1 MKAISS
7 SITKIVAL
15 IAAMVVALG
24 TFGLTTA
31 HAASYDTSTIT
42 NPEPSGTITINP
54 VDTRQRQFSGY
65 QLAELENVKTDSTG
79 TALGSF
85 TVKTNT
91 RYTTVIENVMGQ
103 ITDPSTGKT
112 LLASYQDDASYYNK
126 TDVTHNNPM
135 GYIAA
140 TYGSVAETEKPWGA
154 DNADGSKDTVMRQFA
169 DKLAEKLVNLPDSD
183 PLTHGKATL
192 TTGDNGKMPQ
202 GLYLITEDTTLHGAD
217 GKDIKSDRAVTGAAV
232 NSAPMIVSTTY
243 TLKDKDGNEATITK
257 NVGTINLKA
266 TSPTITKEVRNGNG
280 NDEAS
285 KKANPDFSIGDE
297 VDYQL
302 TATIPSYTGYD
313 IDTTGKDSGKARVLK
328 IYDKAEPGLT
338 ITADS
343 VKSVTVTPDGS
354 SEAIQLHKD
363 ADYTVTSGSYTNP
376 DNAKDS
382 YNDGT
387 LTTIDL
393 ANYVNMR
400 EGTTSRNSGT
410 VLSGG
415 KITVEINATLN
426 SKANVSDAKTQTPNK
441 NETIL
446 GYSHIPND
454 VTDEHKQPGGEV
466 YVYTYKFQI
475 TKKNRKGEKLKGA
488 QFAIKNAD
496 DDYLAWD
503 GTNAK
508 WTNLG
513 KKKPTAAAQASAAPD
528 DESTDNKAGIFY
540 SGADGTVSFD
550 GLKAGTYTIEEIASP
565 SGYLNALLPSFK
577 VTIKPTYSQDTST
590 KPTDATSWGDYE
602 NNGLTIS
609 NKPDGNNLVTAS
621 DNNGGNVDVTNVTSI
636 TQLPK
641 TGAAGIAFFSVIGV
655 AIVALAALFAV
666 RARKAAKMA

>member
-31 HAASYDTSTIT
+31 HAAGYDTSTIT
-42 NPEPSGTITINP
+42 NPADTGTITITP
-54 VDTRQRQFSGY
+54 VKDDTQKRTFSGY
-65 QLAELENVKTDSTG
+65 RLAWLENVKTDSNG

-85 TVKTNT
+85 TVKTNPK
-91 RYTTVIENVMGQ
+91 YMKVIKDVMGQ
-103 ITDPSTGKT
+103 ITDTAKNAT
-112 LLASYQDDASYYNK
+112 LLAGFQADPSYSNK
-126 TDVTHNNPM
+126 DKGIDNPL

-140 TYGSVAETEKPWGA
+140 TYGAVSETGSPWGG
-154 DNADGSKDTVMRQFA
+154 DKGDGSTDTVMRQFA
-169 DKLAEKLVNLPDSD
+169 DKLAEKLTNEQ
-183 PLTHGKATL
+183 GKATYPADDDKM
-192 TTGDNGKMPQ
+192 TTGENNNVPQ
-202 GLYLITEDTTLHGAD
+202 GLYLITETTNLD
-217 GKDIKSDRAVTGAAV
+217 DSTDRAVTGAAV

-243 TLKDKDGNEATITK
+243 TLTDSANIST
-257 NVGTINLKA
+257 TINNGVGSIDLKA
-266 TSPTITKEVRNGNG
+266 TSPTITKEVTNGNG

-328 IYDKAEPGLT
+328 IYDDAEPGLT
-338 ITADS
+338 IES
-343 VKSVTVTPDGS
+343 VESVYVDGNKLT
-354 SEAIQLHKD
+354 ENT
-363 ADYTVTSGSYTNP
+363 DYTAKIEAGKLSTN
-376 DNAKDS
+376 DS
-382 YNDGT
+382 YNGGT

-400 EGTTSRNSGT
+400 AGTTSANNHT
-410 VLSGG
+410 VASGG
-415 KITVEINATLN
+415 KITVKVKATLN

-466 YVYTYKFQI
+466 YVYTYKFKI
-475 TKKNRKGEKLKGA
+475 TKKSYDGTPLPGA

-513 KKKPTAAAQASAAPD
+513 KKKPTAAAQASAAPTD
-528 DESTDNKAGIFY
+528 QSESKAKGIFY
-540 SGADGTVSFD
+540 SGADGTVSFNN

-577 VTIKPTYSQDTST
+577 VTIKPTYRQDTST
-590 KPTDATSWGDYE
+590 KPTDVTSWGDYE
-602 NNGLTIS
+602 INGLTIS
-609 NKPDGNNLVTAS
+609 NEPDGNNLVTAS
-621 DNNGGNVDVTNVTSI
+621 DNNGGNVDVTNVKSI

>member
-31 HAASYDTSTIT
+31 HAAGYDTSTIK
-42 NPEPSGTITINP
+42 NPADTGTITINP
-54 VDTRQRQFSGY
+54 VDTQKRTFSGY
-65 QLAELENVKTDSTG
+65 RLAWLENVKTDSNGTG
-79 TALGSF
+79 LGSF
-85 TVKTNT
+85 TVKTNPK
-91 RYTTVIENVMGQ
+91 YMTVIKDVMGQ
-103 ITDPSTGKT
+103 ITDTKKNAT
-112 LLASYQDDASYYNK
+112 LLKGFQDDASYYN
-126 TDVTHNNPM
+126 TSVTPNIDNPL

-140 TYGSVAETEKPWGA
+140 TYGAVSETGSPWGG
-154 DNADGSKDTVMRQFA
+154 DKGDGSTDTVMRQFA
-169 DKLAEKLVNLPDSD
+169 DKLAEKLTDEQ
-183 PLTHGKATL
+183 GKATYPADDDKM
-192 TTGDNGKMPQ
+192 TTGENNNVLQ
-202 GLYLITEDTTLHGAD
+202 GLYLITETTKLDNATN
-217 GKDIKSDRAVTGAAV
+217 RNTTGAAV

-243 TLKDKDGNEATITK
+243 NLTDKAGNTATITK
-257 NVGTINLKA
+257 NVGTIDLKA
-266 TSPTITKEVRNGNG
+266 TSPTITKEVTNGNG

-328 IYDKAEPGLT
+328 IYDDAEPGLT
-338 ITADS
+338 IES
-343 VKSVTVTPDGS
+343 VESVYVGDTKLT
-354 SEAIQLHKD
+354 ENT
-363 ADYTVTSGSYTNP
+363 DYTAKIEAGKLSTN
-376 DNAKDS
+376 DS
-382 YNDGT
+382 YNGGT

-400 EGTTSRNSGT
+400 AGTTSANNHT
-410 VLSGG
+410 VASGG
-415 KITVEINATLN
+415 KITVKVRATLN
-426 SKANVSDAKTQTPNK
+426 SKAKVSDAKPGTPNK

-466 YVYTYKFQI
+466 YVYTYKFKI
-475 TKKNRKGEKLKGA
+475 TKKSYDGKQLPGA

-496 DDYLAWD
+496 GKYL
-503 GTNAK
+503 T
-508 WTNLG
+508 WTDATDTDG
-513 KKKPTAAAQASAAPD
+513 KKGTWGTVDTPPTAAAQVSAAPTGQD
-528 DESTDNKAGIFY
+528 LKDSNAKGIFY
-540 SGADGTVSFD
+540 SGADGTVSFN
-550 GLKAGTYTIEEIASP
+550 GLKAGEYTIEEIASP
-565 SGYLNALLPSFK
+565 SEYLNALLPSFT
-577 VTIKPTYSQDTST
+577 VTIKPTYKQDTST

-609 NKPDGNNLVTAS
+609 NTPDNNNLVTAHPE
-621 DNNGGNVDVTNVTSI
+621 DKGGNGGNVDVTNVKSI

>member
-31 HAASYDTSTIT
+31 HADGYDTSTIK
-42 NPEPSGTITINP
+42 NPADNGTITINNP
-54 VDTRQRQFSGY
+54 VKNDTQKRTFSGY
-65 QLAELENVKTDSTG
+65 RLAWLENVKTDQSG

-85 TVKTNT
+85 TVKTNPT
-91 RYTTVIENVMGQ
+91 YMKVIKDVMGQ
-103 ITDPSTGKT
+103 ITDTAKNAT
-112 LLASYQDDASYYNK
+112 LLAGFQADLSYSNK
-126 TDVTHNNPM
+126 DKGIDNPL

-140 TYGSVAETEKPWGA
+140 TYGAVSETDSSWGG
-154 DNADGSKDTVMRQFA
+154 DKGDGSKDTVMRQFA
-169 DKLAEKLVNLPDSD
+169 DKLAEKLTNEQ
-183 PLTHGKATL
+183 GKSTYKADKTM
-192 TTGDNGKMPQ
+192 TTGENKDVPQ
-202 GLYLITEDTTLHGAD
+202 GLYLITETTDLAD
-217 GKDIKSDRAVTGAAV
+217 STDRAVTGAAV

-243 TLKDKDGNEATITK
+243 TLTDSANIST
-257 NVGTINLKA
+257 TINNGVGSIDLKA
-266 TSPTITKEVRNGNG
+266 TRPTITKEVTNGNG
-280 NDEAS
+280 TDEAS

-297 VDYQL
+297 VDYEL

-328 IYDKAEPGLT
+328 IYDDAEPGLT
-338 ITADS
+338 IES
-343 VKSVTVTPDGS
+343 VESVTVTPEGS
-354 SEAIQLHKD
+354 SDATTLTKD
-363 ADYTVTSGSYTNP
+363 TDYTATIGAGTLST
-376 DNAKDS
+376 KDS
-382 YNDGT
+382 YNGGT

-400 EGTTSRNSGT
+400 AGT
-410 VLSGG
+410 VSANNHTVASGG
-415 KITVEINATLN
+415 KITVKIKATLN
-426 SKANVSDAKTQTPNK
+426 SKAKVSEATNLMPNK

-454 VTDEHKQPGGEV
+454 VTHEHKQPGGEV
-466 YVYTYKFQI
+466 YVYTYKFKI
-475 TKKNRKGEKLKGA
+475 TKKSYDGKNLPGA

-496 DDYLAWD
+496 GYLAWN
-503 GTNAK
+503 GTK
-508 WTNLG
+508 WTNLTTNPQA
-513 KKKPTAAAQASAAPD
+513 KPQVSAAPKD
-528 DESTDNKAGIFY
+528 QSEDNAKGIFY
-540 SGADGTVSFD
+540 SGADGTVSLN

-565 SGYLNALLPSFK
+565 SEYLNALLPSFT
-577 VTIKPTYSQDTST
+577 VTIKPTYKQDTST

-609 NKPDGNNLVTAS
+609 NEHDGNNLVTAS
-621 DNNGGNVDVTNVTSI
+621 GNNGGNVNVTNVKSI

>member
-31 HAASYDTSTIT
+31 HAAGYDTSTIK
-42 NPEPSGTITINP
+42 NPADNGTITINP
-54 VDTRQRQFSGY
+54 VSGDTQNRSFNGY
-65 QLAELENVKTDSTG
+65 RLAWLEHVKTDQSG

-85 TVKTNT
+85 TVKTNPT
-91 RYTTVIENVMGQ
+91 YTTVIEDVMGQ
-103 ITDPSTGKT
+103 ITDTTKKNT
-112 LLASYQDDASYYNK
+112 LLGGFHDDASYYNK
-126 TDVTHNNPM
+126 DKGIDNPL

-140 TYGSVAETEKPWGA
+140 TYGAVSETDSSWGG
-154 DNADGSKDTVMRQFA
+154 DKGDGSKDTVMRQFA
-169 DKLAEKLVNLPDSD
+169 DKLAEKLTDEQ
-183 PLTHGKATL
+183 GKSTYKADKTM
-192 TTGDNGKMPQ
+192 TTGENKDVPQ
-202 GLYLITEDTTLHGAD
+202 GLYLITETTDLAD
-217 GKDIKSDRAVTGAAV
+217 STDRAVPGAAV

-243 TLKDKDGNEATITK
+243 TLTDSANIST
-257 NVGTINLKA
+257 TINNGVGSIDLKA
-266 TSPTITKEVRNGNG
+266 TRPTITKEVTNGNG
-280 NDEAS
+280 TDEAS

-297 VDYQL
+297 VDYEL

-328 IYDKAEPGLT
+328 IYDDAEPGLT
-338 ITADS
+338 IES
-343 VKSVTVTPDGS
+343 VESVTVTPEGS
-354 SEAIQLHKD
+354 SDATTLTKD
-363 ADYTVTSGSYTNP
+363 TDYTATIGAGTLST
-376 DNAKDS
+376 KDS
-382 YNDGT
+382 YNGGT

-400 EGTTSRNSGT
+400 AGT
-410 VLSGG
+410 VSANNHTVASGG
-415 KITVEINATLN
+415 KITVKIKATLN
-426 SKANVSDAKTQTPNK
+426 SKAKVSEATNLMPNK

-454 VTDEHKQPGGEV
+454 VTHEHKQPGGEV
-466 YVYTYKFQI
+466 YVYTYKFKI
-475 TKKNRKGEKLKGA
+475 TKKSYDGKNLPGA

-496 DDYLAWD
+496 GYLAWN
-503 GTNAK
+503 GTK
-508 WTNLG
+508 WTNLTTNPQA
-513 KKKPTAAAQASAAPD
+513 KPQVSAAPKD
-528 DESTDNKAGIFY
+528 QSEDNAKGIFY
-540 SGADGTVSFD
+540 SGADGTVSLN

-565 SGYLNALLPSFK
+565 SEYLNALLPSFT
-577 VTIKPTYSQDTST
+577 VTIKPTYKQDTST

-609 NKPDGNNLVTAS
+609 NEHDGNNLVTAS
-621 DNNGGNVDVTNVTSI
+621 GNNGGNVNVTNVKSI

>member
-31 HAASYDTSTIT
+31 HAAGYDTSTIT
-42 NPEPSGTITINP
+42 NPADTGTITITP
-54 VDTRQRQFSGY
+54 VKDDTQKRTFSGY
-65 QLAELENVKTDSTG
+65 RLAWLENVKTDSSG

-85 TVKTNT
+85 TVKTNSK
-91 RYTTVIENVMGQ
+91 YTTVIENVMGQ
-103 ITDPSTGKT
+103 ITDTTKKDT
-112 LLASYQDDASYYNK
+112 LLAGFQADPSYYNK
-126 TDVTHNNPM
+126 DKGIDNPL

-140 TYGSVAETEKPWGA
+140 TYGAVSETDSPWGG
-154 DNADGSKDTVMRQFA
+154 DKGDGSKNTVMRQFA
-169 DKLAEKLVNLPDSD
+169 DKLAEKLTDEE
-183 PLTHGKATL
+183 GKATYQADGTM
-192 TTGDNGKMPQ
+192 TTGENENVPQ
-202 GLYLITEDTTLHGAD
+202 GLYLITETTKLDNATN
-217 GKDIKSDRAVTGAAV
+217 RNTTGAAV

-243 TLKDKDGNEATITK
+243 TLTDSAKTST
-257 NVGTINLKA
+257 TINNGVGSIDLKA
-266 TSPTITKEVRNGNG
+266 TSPTITKEVTNGNG

-328 IYDKAEPGLT
+328 IYDDAEPGLT
-338 ITADS
+338 I
-343 VKSVTVTPDGS
+343 KSVESVYVDDTKLTPNT
-354 SEAIQLHKD
+354 
-363 ADYTVTSGSYTNP
+363 DYTAKIEAGKLSTN
-376 DNAKDS
+376 DS
-382 YNDGT
+382 YNGGT

-393 ANYVNMR
+393 ENYVNMR

-415 KITVEINATLN
+415 KITVNVKATLN
-426 SKANVSDAKTQTPNK
+426 SKAKVSDATTQTPNK

-446 GYSHIPND
+446 GYSHIPNN

-466 YVYTYKFQI
+466 YVYTYKFKI
-475 TKKNRKGEKLKGA
+475 TKKSYHGTPLSGA

-496 DDYLAWD
+496 GKYL
-503 GTNAK
+503 T
-508 WTNLG
+508 WTAATDTDG
-513 KKKPTAAAQASAAPD
+513 KKGTWGTVDTQPKAAAQASAAPMD
-528 DESTDNKAGIFY
+528 QSSKAKGIFY

>member
-31 HAASYDTSTIT
+31 HAAGYDTSTIK
-42 NPEPSGTITINP
+42 NPADNGTITINNP
-54 VDTRQRQFSGY
+54 VKNDTQKRTFSGY
-65 QLAELENVKTDSTG
+65 RLAWLENVKTDQSG

-85 TVKTNT
+85 TVKTNPT
-91 RYTTVIENVMGQ
+91 YTTVIEDVMGQ
-103 ITDPSTGKT
+103 ITDTTKKNT
-112 LLASYQDDASYYNK
+112 LLGGFHDDASYYNK
-126 TDVTHNNPM
+126 DKGIDNPL

-140 TYGSVAETEKPWGA
+140 TYGAVSETDSSWGG
-154 DNADGSKDTVMRQFA
+154 DKGDGSKDTVMRQFA
-169 DKLAEKLVNLPDSD
+169 DKLAEKLTDEQ
-183 PLTHGKATL
+183 GKSTYKADKTM
-192 TTGDNGKMPQ
+192 TTGENKDVPQ
-202 GLYLITEDTTLHGAD
+202 GLYLITETTDLAD
-217 GKDIKSDRAVTGAAV
+217 STDRAVPGAAV

-243 TLKDKDGNEATITK
+243 TLTDSANIST
-257 NVGTINLKA
+257 TINNGVGSIDLKA
-266 TSPTITKEVRNGNG
+266 TRPTITKEVTNGNG
-280 NDEAS
+280 TDEAS

-297 VDYQL
+297 VDYEL

-328 IYDKAEPGLT
+328 IYDDAEPGLT
-338 ITADS
+338 IES
-343 VKSVTVTPDGS
+343 VESVTVTPEGS
-354 SEAIQLHKD
+354 SDATTLTKD
-363 ADYTVTSGSYTNP
+363 TDYTATIGAGTLST
-376 DNAKDS
+376 KDS
-382 YNDGT
+382 YNGGT

-400 EGTTSRNSGT
+400 AGT
-410 VLSGG
+410 VSANNHTVASGG
-415 KITVEINATLN
+415 KITVKIKATLN
-426 SKANVSDAKTQTPNK
+426 SKAKVSEATNLMPNK

-454 VTDEHKQPGGEV
+454 VTHEHKQPGGEV
-466 YVYTYKFQI
+466 YVYTYKFKI
-475 TKKNRKGEKLKGA
+475 TKKSYDGKNLPGA

-496 DDYLAWD
+496 GYLAWN
-503 GTNAK
+503 GTK
-508 WTNLG
+508 WTNLTTNPQA
-513 KKKPTAAAQASAAPD
+513 KPQVSAAPKD
-528 DESTDNKAGIFY
+528 QSEDNAKGIFY
-540 SGADGTVSFD
+540 SGADGTVSLN

-565 SGYLNALLPSFK
+565 SEYLNALLPSFT
-577 VTIKPTYSQDTST
+577 VTIKPTYKQDTST

-609 NKPDGNNLVTAS
+609 NEHDGNNLVTAS
-621 DNNGGNVDVTNVTSI
+621 GNNGGNVNVTNVKSI

>member
-31 HAASYDTSTIT
+31 HADGYDTSTIK
-42 NPEPSGTITINP
+42 NPADNGTITINNP
-54 VDTRQRQFSGY
+54 VKNDTQKRTFSGY
-65 QLAELENVKTDSTG
+65 RLAWLENVKTDQSG

-85 TVKTNT
+85 TVKTNPT
-91 RYTTVIENVMGQ
+91 YMKVIKDVMGQ
-103 ITDPSTGKT
+103 ITDTAKNAT
-112 LLASYQDDASYYNK
+112 LLAGFQADLSYSNK
-126 TDVTHNNPM
+126 DKGIDNPL

-140 TYGSVAETEKPWGA
+140 TYGAVSETDSSWGG
-154 DNADGSKDTVMRQFA
+154 DKGDGSKDTVMRQFA
-169 DKLAEKLVNLPDSD
+169 DKLAEKLTNEQ
-183 PLTHGKATL
+183 GKSTYKADKTM
-192 TTGDNGKMPQ
+192 TTGENKDVPQ
-202 GLYLITEDTTLHGAD
+202 GLYLITETTDLAD
-217 GKDIKSDRAVTGAAV
+217 STDRAVTGAAV

-243 TLKDKDGNEATITK
+243 TLTDSANIST
-257 NVGTINLKA
+257 TINNGVGSIDLKA
-266 TSPTITKEVRNGNG
+266 TRPTITKEVTNGNG
-280 NDEAS
+280 TDEAS

-297 VDYQL
+297 VDYEL

-328 IYDKAEPGLT
+328 IYDDAEPGLT
-338 ITADS
+338 IES
-343 VKSVTVTPDGS
+343 VESVTVTPEGS
-354 SEAIQLHKD
+354 SDATTLTKD
-363 ADYTVTSGSYTNP
+363 TDYTATIGAGTLST
-376 DNAKDS
+376 KDS
-382 YNDGT
+382 YNGGT

-400 EGTTSRNSGT
+400 AGT
-410 VLSGG
+410 VSANNHTVASGG
-415 KITVEINATLN
+415 KITVKIKATLN
-426 SKANVSDAKTQTPNK
+426 SKAKVSEATNLMPNK

-454 VTDEHKQPGGEV
+454 VTHEHKQPGGEV
-466 YVYTYKFQI
+466 YVYTYKFKI
-475 TKKNRKGEKLKGA
+475 TKKSYDGKNLPGA

-496 DDYLAWD
+496 GYLAWN
-503 GTNAK
+503 GTK
-508 WTNLG
+508 WTNLTTNPQA
-513 KKKPTAAAQASAAPD
+513 KPQVSAAPKD
-528 DESTDNKAGIFY
+528 QSEDKAKGIFY
-540 SGADGTVSFD
+540 SGADGTVSLN

-565 SGYLNALLPSFK
+565 SEYLNALLPSFT
-577 VTIKPTYSQDTST
+577 VTIKPTYKQDTST

-609 NKPDGNNLVTAS
+609 NEHDGNNLVTAS
-621 DNNGGNVDVTNVTSI
+621 GNNGGNVNVTNVKSI